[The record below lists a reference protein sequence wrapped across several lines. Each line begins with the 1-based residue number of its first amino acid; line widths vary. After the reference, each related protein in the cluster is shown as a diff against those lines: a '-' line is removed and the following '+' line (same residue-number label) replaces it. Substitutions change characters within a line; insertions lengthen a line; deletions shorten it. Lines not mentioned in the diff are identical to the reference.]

1 MSSNYGVTPAGFVP
15 KRMDT
20 IYKEEHRDLSDAWG
34 VNTLENPESLLNV
47 ILTGQADRLA
57 ALWELGQ
64 EIYHN
69 LYPSSAEGVSLDN
82 AVQFAG
88 LRRISD
94 QKTFYN
100 ILCTGNDGSAIPKG
114 TIISSITQPPLLFLC
129 SEDREITR
137 QSCNKAKIKII
148 SLEENDVYTVGING
162 DLYSVSSGEE
172 PNEASILQALA
183 VKIPAEDFTATV
195 ADGMLLIE
203 DKNLQGSNTLLLSEN
218 LTTDSVSSLINFESQ
233 DYGKYQL
240 PNESITKIVTNRT
253 GFLSCTNLIEPV
265 LGRTRETDVE
275 LRQSYIKRISAHA
288 SRMTNSIESAILD
301 SVQGVTSVKCYENKT
316 NLTDEYGRPPHSIEV
331 VVSGGSDMEIAQAI
345 LEQKAGGIQ
354 TYGATKVEVPSDD
367 SQPVEVCFNRPQPV
381 YAWFQIV
388 LTPSRKE
395 AMPPNYADLVKESLV
410 EQCDEILP
418 GSTLYIQEL
427 LGDIYRNVSGV
438 GYIDVKTYSTTDSG
452 KTPEPEEYGENK
464 NIVADV
470 RQRIVV
476 EDKRIEVELG

>member
-100 ILCTGNDGSAIPKG
+100 ILCTGDDGSAIPKG

-129 SEDREITR
+129 SEDKEITR

-172 PNEASILQALA
+172 PNGESILQALA
-183 VKIPAEDFTATV
+183 AKIPAEDFTATV

-203 DKNLQGSNTLLLSEN
+203 DKNQQGNNTLLLSEN

-265 LGRTRETDVE
+265 LGRMRETDVE

-288 SRMTNSIESAILD
+288 ARMTNSIESSILD
-301 SVQGVTSVKCYENKT
+301 SVQGVLSVKCYENKT
-316 NLTDEYGRPPHSIEV
+316 NLTDEYGRPPHCVEV
-331 VVSGGSDMEIAQAI
+331 VVEGGSDMDIAQAI
-345 LEQKAGGIQ
+345 LRQKAGGIQ
-354 TYGATKVEVPSDD
+354 TYGSTKVEVPSDD
-367 SQPVEVCFNRPQPV
+367 SQPIEVCFNRPQPV
-381 YAWFQIV
+381 YVWLKLT
-388 LTPSRKE
+388 LTPSKRE
-395 AMPPNYADLVKESLV
+395 ALPPNYADLVKESLTAQT
-410 EQCDEILP
+410 ESFLP
-418 GSTLYIQEL
+418 GQTLLIQEL
-427 LGDIYRNVSGV
+427 LGDIYRNVTGI
-438 GYIDVKTYSTTDSG
+438 GYIRIQSFATQESG
-452 KTPEPEEYGENK
+452 KVPENEEYRENE
-464 NIVADV
+464 NITINA
-470 RQRIVV
+470 RQRALV
-476 EDKRIEVELG
+476 EEKRIEVELA